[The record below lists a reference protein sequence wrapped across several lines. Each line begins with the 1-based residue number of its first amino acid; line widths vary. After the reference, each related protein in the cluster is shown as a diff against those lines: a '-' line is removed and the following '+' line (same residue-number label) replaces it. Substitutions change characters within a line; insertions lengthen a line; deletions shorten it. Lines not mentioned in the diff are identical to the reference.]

1 VSYLE
6 PGNGKTKQG
15 YLWTAHAPG
24 LDAVFHWET
33 GRGAACLE
41 NIVPVNFR
49 GVLQCD
55 AYAAYPAFA
64 NKREGIELAGC
75 WAHARRHFHEAREHV
90 PLRANWVLYQI
101 QNLYRIEA
109 RLRESKAGPGLR
121 AAVRTSQSAMVLN
134 RLKRALEKME
144 ASQRHLPSS
153 TFGKAISYTL
163 SNWESLIKYVSNG
176 RIEID
181 NNGVENAIRPTA
193 IGKKNW
199 LFFGDAD
206 AGKRSAV
213 IYTIIESCRRRGID
227 PHEYLRD
234 VLTRITESTSW
245 QVADLTPKKWA
256 DKKLSLKKAA

>member
-1 VSYLE
+1 MSYLE
-6 PGNGKTKQG
+6 PGNGKAKQG

-24 LDAVFHWET
+24 HDAVFHWET

-64 NKREGIELAGC
+64 STREGIELAGC

-153 TFGKAISYTL
+153 TFGKAINYTL

-199 LFFGDAD
+199 LFFGDAE
-206 AGKRSAV
+206 AGQRSAV

-234 VLTRITESTSW
+234 VLTRITESTNW
-245 QVADLTPKKWA
+245 QVGELTPEKWA
-256 DKKLSLKKAA
+256 KTKAALKKAA